1 MVEYSPLI
9 DGIFSPNTVDYES
22 LMRRR
27 IRKSSSHLQPLYE
40 AFSNS
45 LEATEGKENYI
56 TIELHH
62 IKSQNIFGEE
72 YNYGAISIVDDGT
85 GFTDE
90 SFSRFEILYDESK
103 NKNNLGSGRVQY
115 LHFFKSTQIES
126 YYKSESELKVR
137 HIELSKEFYKE
148 HKSVIRSKSD
158 ICKVAV
164 NHPYTRV
171 TFFFPIDEE
180 DSKKYANLTCQDI
193 KDAILKR
200 YIYIFCMNRENLQQ
214 IYINHY
220 VNGVFDNESSVS
232 ISIEDIP
239 TEDYNDSIQ
248 VHYST
253 LSAKGDSV
261 LSCSRSEEFVL
272 RSYKLP
278 SNILSKNEV
287 RLTSKGES
295 FSHQGFDFSL
305 ITDAPRIEQG
315 SSYLF
320 LISSDYLTL
329 RDSDVRGSLNLV
341 TKKDFLTKR
350 NLFTGKQE
358 ILIDDIENGAIASI
372 STHYPALQKAK
383 NKADDNL
390 KKVAEMFSIDYDLME
405 KAGVRCSDSDFSI
418 LKKVYNLSADVK
430 AESDAKIKS
439 IVDSIHELDPND
451 GNFEKKL
458 GKKVTELNSALPLSV
473 RNELSEY
480 ISRRV
485 LVLKLMEEALQGRL
499 DAQHKSAKT
508 KGTKKKK
515 GQPEAIFH
523 NLLFPKGSSNP
534 IESNLWVLNEEY
546 IHFQGLSESELDNVT
561 IDGIPL
567 FKQNLS
573 EEEYAYKMR
582 TTGDIG
588 QKRPDVLLFPAEG
601 KCIIIEFKAP
611 SVDVSKHLHQIH
623 QYASFIHHLSDERF
637 KFNSFYAYLIGENA
651 DVYSIL
657 DTDGDF
663 KESQELGYLVRP
675 HKNLPRLFN
684 REQGVLYTEIIKF
697 SDLLKRANLRSKIF
711 TDKIFNSSN
720 SDVN

>member
-1 MVEYSPLI
+1 MIEYSPLT
-9 DGIFSPNTVDYES
+9 GGVFSPNSVDYES

-27 IRKSSSHLQPLYE
+27 IKKASSPLQPIYE

-45 LEATEGKENYI
+45 LEATEGKENHV

-72 YNYGAISIVDDGT
+72 YTYGSISIVDDGS

-90 SFSRFEILYDESK
+90 SFSRLERLYDESK
-103 NKNNLGSGRVQY
+103 NKNNLGSGRIQY
-115 LHFFKSTQIES
+115 LHFFKSTQIDS
-126 YYKSESELKVR
+126 VYQNGALFKRRY
-137 HIELSKEFYKE
+137 IELSKEFYKE
-148 HKSVIRSKSD
+148 HKSVIRSINETCHD
-158 ICKVAV
+158 EV
-164 NHPYTRV
+164 NQSYTRV

-180 DSKKYANLTCQDI
+180 DSKKYANLSCQDI

-200 YIYIFCMNRENLQQ
+200 YIYIFCLNRNDLQQ
-214 IYINHY
+214 ININHY
-220 VNGVFDNESSVS
+220 INGVFDNDSSVS

-239 TEDYNDSIQ
+239 AEDYNDSIQ

-253 LSAKGDSV
+253 LSAKGN
-261 LSCSRSEEFVL
+261 LILPCSKSEEFVL
-272 RSYKLP
+272 QSYKLP
-278 SNILSKNEV
+278 SSILNKNEV

-305 ITDAPRIEQG
+305 ITDAPRIEHG
-315 SSYLF
+315 ISYLF
-320 LISSDYLTL
+320 LISSDYLTS
-329 RDSDVRGSLNLV
+329 RDSDVRGNLNL
-341 TKKDFLTKR
+341 LTKSDFIANR

-358 ILIDDIENGAIASI
+358 ILIDDIEKEAITSI
-372 STHYPALQKAK
+372 STHYPAFRNAK
-383 NKADDNL
+383 IKADDNL
-390 KKVAEMFSIDYDLME
+390 KKVAEMFSIDYELME
-405 KAGVRCSDSDFSI
+405 KAGVRCSDSDFNI
-418 LKKVYNLSADVK
+418 LKKVYNLNADVK

-451 GNFEKKL
+451 SSFVKKL
-458 GKKVTELNSALPLSV
+458 GTKVNELNNALPLSV
-473 RNELSEY
+473 RNELSQY
-480 ISRRV
+480 ISRRT
-485 LVLKLMEEALQGRL
+485 LVLKLMEEALRGHL
-499 DAQHKSAKT
+499 DAQRKT
-508 KGTKKKK
+508 TEKKGGKKKK
-515 GQPEAIFH
+515 SQPEAIFH

-573 EEEYAYKMR
+573 DEELAYKQR

-588 QKRPDVLLFPAEG
+588 LKRPDVLLFPAEG

-611 SVDVSKHLHQIH
+611 NVDVSKHIHQIQ

-637 KFNSFYAYLIGENA
+637 EFNSFYAYLIGENG

-663 KESQELGYLVRP
+663 KESQDLGYLVRP

-684 REQGVLYTEIIKF
+684 RKQGVLYTEIIKF
-697 SDLLKRANLRSKIF
+697 SDLLKRACLRSKIF
-711 TDKIFNSSN
+711 TDKIFNN
-720 SDVN
+720 